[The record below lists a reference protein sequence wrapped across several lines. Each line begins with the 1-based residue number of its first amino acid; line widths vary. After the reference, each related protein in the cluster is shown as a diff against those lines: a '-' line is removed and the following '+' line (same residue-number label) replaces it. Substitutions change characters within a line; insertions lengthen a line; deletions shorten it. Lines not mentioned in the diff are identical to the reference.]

1 MKKWINQKWLT
12 LAIGTLVYLLFTL
25 SSVVPILAVSV
36 EDPLVS
42 IEDLARID
50 GIRENQLSGY
60 GLVIGLGGTGDTRFS
75 PTFQMLTNLI
85 NNYGVVT
92 DQMVKAKN
100 VAAVIVTATLPP
112 FARSGD
118 KLDINIASCG
128 DAKSLQGGVLLSTAL
143 RAPNGQIYAVA
154 QGPFSI
160 GGFQASSANRG
171 ASVQK
176 NHLLVANL
184 PNGGLIERTLEPDF
198 RGQTE
203 LDFLLNKA
211 NPETAVL
218 IVQAINDHFKYVT
231 SRDTIAEAI
240 NSGRISVEIPKL
252 YQENVIGFIAQINGL
267 QVRASMPAKVIIN
280 ERTGTIVMGH
290 NVRIS
295 TVAVAHGNL
304 TVVVSTQVQ
313 KLEITDSEGN
323 KIEETNTSSQ
333 VNVIEEKNRLVQLK
347 TGATIGDVVKA
358 LNAIGATPR
367 DIIAILQGMK
377 KVGALYAEFEIM

>member
-1 MKKWINQKWLT
+1 MKKLINQYWCNW
-12 LAIGTLVYLLFTL
+12 AIGLLIGVISML
-25 SSVVPILAVSV
+25 SFVSPIVAVSV

-42 IEDLARID
+42 IQDLARMD

-60 GLVIGLGGTGDTRFS
+60 GLVIGLSGTGDTRFS

-85 NNYGVVT
+85 NSYGVVT

-118 KLDINIASCG
+118 RLDVNIASFG

-154 QGPFSI
+154 QGPISI
-160 GGFQASSANRG
+160 GGFQASNQG
-171 ASVQK
+171 AGVQK

-198 RGQTE
+198 SNLRE
-203 LDFLLNKA
+203 LNFLLDKA
-211 NPETAVL
+211 NPQTAIL
-218 IVQAINDHFKYVT
+218 MVQAINDHFKYVT
-231 SRDTIAEAI
+231 SNHTIAEAI
-240 NSGRISVEIPKL
+240 NSGRISVKIPEL
-252 YQENVIGFIAQINGL
+252 YLDNVIGFIAQINGL

-304 TVVVSTQVQ
+304 TVVVSTQVES
-313 KLEITDSEGN
+313 LEITDSQGN
-323 KIEETNTSSQ
+323 QLTETHTDSQ
-333 VNVIEEKNRLVQLK
+333 VNVIEENNRLIEVR
-347 TGATIGDVVKA
+347 TGTTIGDVVKA

-377 KVGALYAEFEIM
+377 KAGALYAEFEIM